1 MRPDRRIRDAVARH
15 GLDLSLYCISKSRVH
30 ERESGLERVY
40 VRHLS
45 RDTEEKK
52 EGILTQ
58 PISVTQKR
66 PTQRPFLTHLF
77 PRLIGNRKHK

>member
-30 ERESGLERVY
+30 GRESGLERVY

-45 RDTEEKK
+45 RDTAEKK
-52 EGILTQ
+52 
-58 PISVTQKR
+58 KR
-66 PTQRPFLTHLF
+66 YSRSPSR
-77 PRLIGNRKHK
+77 